1 MQGRKITAKE
11 FHHKK
16 PATKK
21 TATVKVLSGKTIIDD
36 PFLKIP
42 ANTYRWFVLVPAELL
57 QELNWNQVFRVAYKN
72 RMIKTGAVQEKLE
85 YDNFD
90 LQSGAVLFAF
100 K

>member
-16 PATKK
+16 LGTKK
-21 TATVKVLSGKTIIDD
+21 TAAVKVLSGKTIIDD

-57 QELNWNQVFRVAYKN
+57 QELNWNQIFRTAYRN
-72 RMIKTGAVQEKLE
+72 RMMKIGAVQEKLE
-85 YDNFD
+85 YTNYD
-90 LQSGAVLFAF
+90 LANGSVLFAF